1 MNAGWWELGACVGMD
16 PELFHPHDGENAKAE
31 AARAVCAGCPVRNE
45 CLDDAVTANVQYGVW
60 GGTTPR
66 ERRRLRKARGLT
78 GVAVAHERAAG

>member
-1 MNAGWWELGACVGMD
+1 MD
-16 PELFHPHDGENAKAE
+16 SELFHPHDGENAKAE

-66 ERRRLRKARGLT
+66 ERRRIRRQRALARKAG
-78 GVAVAHERAAG
+78 AA